1 MINLKYFVCKYLFLL
16 ITPNILLIKNSKYL
30 VYKYFFDKYNIYKII
45 IKDLTNITIDKYD
58 KLINK
63 KNITHLPWKQLRI
76 QLQAVLSEA
85 N

>member
-76 QLQAVLSEA
+76 RAPSCVI
-85 N
+85 